1 MKRVGRHI
9 GFIGAGNMASA
20 LIRGLLAARIYRPS
34 GVWVADPV
42 ARQRRTLQRRHG
54 IGAARDNRELVRGSR
69 TVVLA
74 VKPQVLPQVLE
85 EIQPEVTA
93 DKLFVSIVAGFPL
106 RRLEQGLGGSAKVVR
121 TMPNTPALLGRG
133 MTAVARGKNA
143 RVSDERLALRIFR
156 AVGDALTVGDEAL
169 LDPVTGLSGS
179 GPAYVYLF
187 AEALI
192 DGAVREGVPLPVA
205 RRLAFQTLDGAAAM
219 LRESGLG
226 PRELREMV
234 TSPGGTTLAGLAS
247 LEKAGFPAI
256 VAAAVAAAT
265 SRSRELGAA
274 GSSGGKG

>member
-1 MKRVGRHI
+1 MRRIDDPI

-20 LIRGLLAARIYRPS
+20 LIRGLLAAGICRPS
-34 GVWVADPV
+34 ALCVADPV
-42 ARQRRTLQRRHG
+42 ARQRRAVQRRHRV
-54 IGAARDNRELVRGSR
+54 GAARDNRELVRRSR

-106 RRLEQGLGGSAKVVR
+106 RRLEQALGGSARVVR

-133 MTAVARGKNA
+133 VTAVARGSKA
-143 RVSDERLALRIFR
+143 RTSDERLTLRIFR

-192 DGAVREGVPLPVA
+192 EGAVREGLPLDIA

-219 LRESGLG
+219 LRESGME

-256 VAAAVAAAT
+256 VAGAVAAAT
-265 SRSRELGAA
+265 ARSRELGTA
-274 GSSGGKG
+274 GSSG